1 MAEIIE
7 DAPVMAPVASSERVD
22 VIDIL
27 RGMALF
33 GILAANMRG
42 FDAPMQY
49 YYGINRMFPS
59 TSDQIGQGFIDLFI
73 QGKFITLFSLL
84 FGLGFAIQISR
95 AEERGKSV
103 SFYPRRLFLL
113 LCFGLIHAWLI
124 WWGDILACYAV
135 AGVALLLFRRFSQ
148 KTILIVA
155 IVLLAA
161 SFATMLQEVIQFY
174 RHPWAAKPS
183 SDGIPQT
190 VLNIMSVYR
199 EGSFLAMTKAR
210 ILDWRQLNWP
220 PIWLVTFILPRFLLG
235 LWVWRTGVLKDISA
249 SLPVIRKVCIW
260 SLAIGVLFDGIY
272 SYFRWIAVPPRGLPT
287 LAAFARDGSHEVAG
301 FVLGCFYGCL
311 VVILVQAPAWKTRL
325 TPFAAVGRT
334 ALTNYLL
341 QSLVCVWFFHWTKL
355 YGSVGPAAGLIPTVV
370 LFALQVPVS
379 VWWMQ
384 RYEFGPAEWI
394 WRSLTYGRIQP
405 FRRVDSGS
413 AIAVPAAS

>member
-1 MAEIIE
+1 MAE
-7 DAPVMAPVASSERVD
+7 VMAPVASTERMD

-49 YYGINRMFPS
+49 YYGIGRMFSS
-59 TSDQIGQGFIDLFI
+59 TADQIGQGFVDLFI

-103 SFYPRRLFLL
+103 SFYPRRLVLL
-113 LCFGLIHAWLI
+113 LCIGLIHAWLI
-124 WWGDILACYAV
+124 WWGDILASYAV
-135 AGVALLLFRRFSQ
+135 AGIALLLFRRCSQ

-155 IVLLAA
+155 VVLLAA
-161 SFATMLQEVIQFY
+161 SFATMIQETIRFY
-174 RHPWAAKPS
+174 QHPWEGKPAS
-183 SDGIPQT
+183 AGIPKR

-199 EGSFLAMTKAR
+199 EGSFVAMTKAR
-210 ILDWRQLNWP
+210 FLDWWNLNWP
-220 PIWLVTFILPRFLLG
+220 PVWLATFILPRFLLG
-235 LWVWRTGVLKDISA
+235 LWIWRTGVFRDIA
-249 SLPVIRKVCIW
+249 AALPVIRKVCVW

-272 SYFRWIAVPPRGLPT
+272 AYFRWIAVPPRGLPT

-301 FVLGCFYGCL
+301 FMIGCFYGC
-311 VVILVQAPAWKTRL
+311 VVVLLVQTPVWRVRL

-355 YGSVGPAAGLIPTVV
+355 YGSVGPAVGLIPTVV

-379 VWWMQ
+379 IWWMQ
-384 RYEFGPAEWI
+384 RYEFGPVEWV
-394 WRSLTYGRIQP
+394 WRSLTYGRMQP
-405 FRRVDSGS
+405 FRRVASEPQLTIS
-413 AIAVPAAS
+413 AAF